1 MKTDITLETW
11 LGEQEAD
18 VKGSSLKTYK
28 SYERVHIRPFL
39 GHLYLAEI
47 TAKKQRA
54 FKKQLCESLADKT
67 VRDILSYLR
76 TLLKR
81 AKQKGYTVC
90 IKTPKTAVE
99 WREKEV
105 PDFQEHKALSEKLR
119 YSQKPVDMGIL
130 LAMSTGLR
138 LGEVLGLRVKDVDLR
153 ASVLHVR
160 ANRQRIYDPKT
171 NTYPVREQT
180 PKTQKSC
187 RSIPLHPALKN
198 ALAHYLKN
206 MGNPDKEKPLIANRQ
221 GRAYDARTLQRRF
234 QAVKKELGLRPGV
247 TFHSLR
253 HSFATRALEAGAD
266 MRTVS
271 DLLGH
276 SSVAFTMNCYSH
288 SATKLKR
295 EQMEKI
301 NEYF

>member
-1 MKTDITLETW
+1 MKTDITLEDW
-11 LGEQEAD
+11 LGEQEAG

-47 TAKKQRA
+47 TAKKLRA
-54 FKKQLCESLADKT
+54 FKKQLSESLAAKT
-67 VRDILSYLR
+67 VRDILSYLH
-76 TLLKR
+76 TLLKQ

-90 IKTPKTAVE
+90 TKTPKTAVK

-105 PDFQEHKALSEKLR
+105 PDFEEHQALSTRLR
-119 YSQKPVDMGIL
+119 HSQKPVDMGIL

-138 LGEVLGLRVKDVDLR
+138 LGEVLGLRVKDVDLK

-187 RSIPLHPALKN
+187 RSIPLHPALKD

-221 GRAYDARTLQRRF
+221 SRAYDARTLQRRF
-234 QAVKKELGLRPGV
+234 QTLKKELGLRVGI

-253 HSFATRALEAGAD
+253 HSFATRALELGASIH
-266 MRTVS
+266 TLS
-271 DLLGH
+271 ELLGH
-276 SSVAFTMNCYSH
+276 SSVAFTLGTYGH
-288 SATKLKR
+288 SVTEQKR
-295 EQMEKI
+295 REMEKI
-301 NEYF
+301 AECF

>member
-47 TAKKQRA
+47 TTKKQRA

-119 YSQKPVDMGIL
+119 HSQKPVDMGIL

-187 RSIPLHPALKN
+187 RSIPLQPALKN
-198 ALAHYLKN
+198 ALAHDLKN
-206 MGNPDKEKPLIANRQ
+206 MGSP
-221 GRAYDARTLQRRF
+221 
-234 QAVKKELGLRPGV
+234 
-247 TFHSLR
+247 
-253 HSFATRALEAGAD
+253 
-266 MRTVS
+266 
-271 DLLGH
+271 
-276 SSVAFTMNCYSH
+276 
-288 SATKLKR
+288 
-295 EQMEKI
+295 
-301 NEYF
+301 

>member
-11 LGEQEAD
+11 LREQEAG

-206 MGNPDKEKPLIANRQ
+206 MGNPNKEKPLIANRQ

>member
-1 MKTDITLETW
+1 MKTDITLEDW
-11 LGEQEAD
+11 LGEQEAG

-47 TAKKQRA
+47 TAKKLRA
-54 FKKQLCESLADKT
+54 FKKQLSESLAAKT
-67 VRDILSYLR
+67 VRDILSYLH
-76 TLLKR
+76 TLLKQ
-81 AKQKGYTVC
+81 AKQKGYTVYT
-90 IKTPKTAVE
+90 KTLKTAVK
-99 WREKEV
+99 WHEKEV
-105 PDFQEHKALSEKLR
+105 PDFEEHQALSKRLR
-119 YSQKPVDMGIL
+119 HSQKPVDMGIL

-138 LGEVLGLRVKDVDLR
+138 LGEVLGLRVKDIDLR

-160 ANRQRIYDPKT
+160 VNRQRVYDPKT

-234 QAVKKELGLRPGV
+234 QAVKKELGLKEGI

-301 NEYF
+301 NNYF

>member
-47 TAKKQRA
+47 TTKKQRA

-99 WREKEV
+99 WREK
-105 PDFQEHKALSEKLR
+105 
-119 YSQKPVDMGIL
+119 
-130 LAMSTGLR
+130 
-138 LGEVLGLRVKDVDLR
+138 
-153 ASVLHVR
+153 
-160 ANRQRIYDPKT
+160 
-171 NTYPVREQT
+171 
-180 PKTQKSC
+180 
-187 RSIPLHPALKN
+187 
-198 ALAHYLKN
+198 
-206 MGNPDKEKPLIANRQ
+206 
-221 GRAYDARTLQRRF
+221 
-234 QAVKKELGLRPGV
+234 
-247 TFHSLR
+247 
-253 HSFATRALEAGAD
+253 
-266 MRTVS
+266 
-271 DLLGH
+271 
-276 SSVAFTMNCYSH
+276 
-288 SATKLKR
+288 
-295 EQMEKI
+295 
-301 NEYF
+301 

>member
-11 LGEQEAD
+11 LGEQEAG

-67 VRDILSYLR
+67 VRDFLSYLR

-119 YSQKPVDMGIL
+119 HSQKPVDMGIL

-221 GRAYDARTLQRRF
+221 GKAYDARTLQRRF

-253 HSFATRALEAGAD
+253 HSFATRALELGASIH
-266 MRTVS
+266 TLS
-271 DLLGH
+271 ELLGH
-276 SSVAFTMNCYSH
+276 SSVAFTLNTYGH
-288 SATKLKR
+288 SVTEQKR
-295 EQMEKI
+295 LEMEKI
-301 NEYF
+301 AKCF